1 MIKKLDHHQDSIED
15 LFKVYYDTL
24 DELRYNYL
32 GQEYSLKNN
41 MDTFEQQIAS
51 LMEDVRKYNYIEFY
65 HEQINIQK
73 QIRGIR
79 QNLQSFNIYMPKYQ
93 VKIEDMAL
101 AIN

>member
-41 MDTFEQQIAS
+41 MDTFE
-51 LMEDVRKYNYIEFY
+51 
-65 HEQINIQK
+65 
-73 QIRGIR
+73 
-79 QNLQSFNIYMPKYQ
+79 
-93 VKIEDMAL
+93 
-101 AIN
+101 